1 MDFLARDLELCSPQS
16 DTTFMTTSALVHG
29 ALPHAASILVFI
41 LACRAY
47 LKQRS
52 FGFLLLVFGFGI
64 AALLA
69 GSSLVTVCGGPSLAA
84 EAAQVPGFW
93 IATTY
98 GPSVCFLL
106 GFLLLGKGGGSSAK
120 GKSKGASDK

>member
-1 MDFLARDLELCSPQS
+1 MLS
-16 DTTFMTTSALVHG
+16 SALIHS

-69 GSSLVTVCGGPSLAA
+69 TSSLVTVCGGPSLVAA
-84 EAAQVPGFW
+84 VAAQVPGFW
-93 IATTY
+93 IVTIY
-98 GPSVCFLL
+98 GAVVCFLL

-120 GKSKGASDK
+120 GKSKGSSDK

>member
-1 MDFLARDLELCSPQS
+1 
-16 DTTFMTTSALVHG
+16 MTTSSLVHG
-29 ALPHAASILVFI
+29 ALPQVASILVFI

-64 AALLA
+64 GALLA
-69 GSSLVTVCGGPSLAA
+69 TSSLVTVCGGPSLVA
-84 EAAQVPGFW
+84 EVAAQVPGFW

-98 GPSVCFLL
+98 GAAGCFLL
-106 GFLLLGKGGGSSAK
+106 GFLLLGKGGGSSSK
-120 GKSKGASDK
+120 GKSKGSAEK

>member
-1 MDFLARDLELCSPQS
+1 MNTNAII
-16 DTTFMTTSALVHG
+16 HG
-29 ALPHAASILVFI
+29 ALPQAASILVFI

-64 AALLA
+64 GALLSV
-69 GSSLVTVCGGPSLAA
+69 SSLVTFCGGPSLVAEVAA
-84 EAAQVPGFW
+84 EVPGFW

-98 GPSVCFLL
+98 GAAVCFLL
-106 GFLLLGKGGGSSAK
+106 GFLLLGKGGGGSKSKSKSKSSA
-120 GKSKGASDK
+120 DK